1 MKARKMIVVILVT
14 LVLLYAGLVVI
25 EGIRLYNGKPGTMP
39 LITLGEKET
48 ETRLTYQG
56 PGYSVSYYLSGEA
69 TVISPDRVGT
79 ALSVCGGEFRVFG
92 LLIWAWI
99 E

>member
-1 MKARKMIVVILVT
+1 MKARKLIAVILVT
-14 LVLLYAGLVVI
+14 LVLLYAGLVVV

-39 LITLGEKET
+39 FVTLGKEET
-48 ETRLTYQG
+48 ETRLTYQSL
-56 PGYSVSYYLSGEA
+56 GYSVSYYLSGET